1 MKPQATL
8 RQWPTVNFLDEIE
21 APAPEPQALY
31 DLACHEP
38 ALRRAYRKVQSLGK
52 TLQARIGGPTWAGF
66 ADARTNFQTALFELA
81 FNLGFEN
88 GIIRTRTEMVRE
100 RHPSDSERH
109 LSDELRK
116 VVAVANVGANRALVA
131 VLGLAYA
138 LADSGAAAPGE
149 GERKA

>member
-31 DLACHEP
+31 DLACREP
-38 ALRRAYRKVQSLGK
+38 AIRRAYRKVQSLGK

-88 GIIRTRTEMVRE
+88 GIIRTRNRDGAREAPERLRAASKRRTEEGSRGCE
-100 RHPSDSERH
+100 RASQPCPCRGPWACLCAGRFGGGSSQ
-109 LSDELRK
+109 
-116 VVAVANVGANRALVA
+116 
-131 VLGLAYA
+131 
-138 LADSGAAAPGE
+138 
-149 GERKA
+149 